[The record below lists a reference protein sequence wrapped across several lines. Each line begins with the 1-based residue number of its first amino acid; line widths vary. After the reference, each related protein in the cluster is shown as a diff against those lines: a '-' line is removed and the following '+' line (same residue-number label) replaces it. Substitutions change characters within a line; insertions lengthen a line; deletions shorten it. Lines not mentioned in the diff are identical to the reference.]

1 MDDEPIVKT
10 PKTWTADQRYELFG
24 TDRYL
29 NLWLNRGKKRRFPAW
44 HFEYEGFSGRVKA
57 VFHDERVLIEI
68 HGYKEESGSTF
79 GFKLRWKVPRRLR
92 GKDVMVWGDPVY
104 PFTEDGIDDKNV
116 LDRMEEWMG
125 LGPDGILVK
134 LAMLEA
140 L

>member
-29 NLWLNRGKKRRFPAW
+29 NLWLNRGFKRRFPAW

-104 PFTEDGIDDKNV
+104 PWYLGYDGRRENEQFRV
-116 LDRMEEWMG
+116 VFDRTGHVTAIEQE
-125 LGPDGILVK
+125 VS
-134 LAMLEA
+134 
-140 L
+140 